1 MAIGTLWYA
10 QQASVKILNGG
21 LASGTATTQLGC
33 TTAALDQIVVNAT
46 TASALAGWLTG
57 SAIWTGR
64 TTNVT
69 IRGGSRDMTAVNTFG
84 INQLAQHGRPE
95 IMTAEFSL
103 IMENAQGAEYISGSP
118 YVTTATVP
126 NYTGTFTSVFTRWQY
141 GEKSTNA
148 ADRQSLVVLFKLT
161 DAVATA
167 SNKTVNCLFNNAYL
181 TNRETSLTADGNVE
195 EKWTIKCLAQD
206 YYEEDNFANAGT

>member
-1 MAIGTLWYA
+1 MALGTLWYA
-10 QQASVKILNGG
+10 QQASVKILQGG
-21 LASGTATTQLGC
+21 LAGGTATTQLGC
-33 TTAALDQIVVNAT
+33 TTAAFDQIVVNAT
-46 TASALAGWLTG
+46 TATTASGWLFNST
-57 SAIWTGR
+57 IWTGR

-69 IRGGSRDMTAVNTFG
+69 IRGGSRDMTAVNTLG
-84 INQLAQHGRPE
+84 INQLAKQGRPE

-103 IMENAQGAEYISGSP
+103 IFENAQGAQYISGDP
-118 YVTTATVP
+118 YVTTCAVT
-126 NYTGTFTSVFTRWQY
+126 NYTGTFTSTFTRWQY

-148 ADRQSLVVLFKLT
+148 ADRPNLVVLFKLT

-206 YYEEDNFANAGT
+206 YYEEDNFAITGT